1 MADSEVKVVISGD
14 SSTAQ
19 SAMASA
25 SQAVK
30 DGVAQMKDSLSGLT
44 DAFKGL
50 SESFLAIGEIFA
62 GGAAFK
68 EIIDQTK
75 EWASEAINLGRSLGV
90 AASAASVYM
99 VAIEAVGGSS
109 DDFASASR
117 GLTRQLK
124 TNEKALNDMG
134 IVTRN
139 AKGDLLDFNTLMFE
153 AIEVVNSY
161 AEGTDRNLAAQT
173 AFGRGA
179 NVNSAILRLT
189 SEGLKE
195 AANDADVLNLTVGPQ
210 SVAAFTAN
218 RAATAAAMDTLKGLG
233 NTIGNALLPIL
244 TQLEQWFRA
253 IGPAAIIVLRGALG
267 LLLTPIW
274 GLITGF
280 NILLDVAQGVFN
292 TLATI
297 FTGLATAVNDA
308 LHGNMAKAEQDLKGI
323 GAGIQ
328 KNWKDAWT
336 NIVAD
341 STKAHDQIVALFSD
355 PDTAPAPGGGGKKFN
370 LAEKGEKGPDNRLAQ
385 YKNERTE
392 EAQAAGDFDQK
403 DIAADQAFW
412 AAKLALVT
420 GSTKEDVKL
429 REQINKIILDDNKKL
444 HDQDLKAQEEYI
456 KTSEAF
462 DLGEIAVKQQQLA
475 QDLAMGKITQQQE
488 LAGLVALENQKY
500 AIEKKALDDKLALLD
515 YDRLAQQKVLDQEL
529 LLEQK
534 HAADVKKINDKA
546 ALEENKTWS
555 QLFSSMRS
563 GFASTIT
570 SFLNGTASLGSTI
583 KGLFQDIG
591 NSIIQMIANMAAQW
605 LETSLMQILMSKTS
619 AAAIIT
625 TLAAQAAA
633 GAFAAT
639 AAIPYVGPE
648 LAPAAAA
655 LAYADTMSFQAAASA
670 AGGFDIP
677 AGMNPVTQLHQKEMV
692 LPAHIAQPLRNMLKG
707 GGGGGQTVNISAA
720 DARSLAKAL
729 AQGGGSSP
737 LAKGIR
743 RLNKGF
749 VGR

>member
-14 SSTAQ
+14 STTAQ

-30 DGVAQMKDSLSGLT
+30 DGVSQMKDSLSGLT

-50 SESFLAIGEIFA
+50 SESFLAIGAIFA

-68 EIIDQTK
+68 EIIDTTK
-75 EWASEAINLGRSLGV
+75 EWSSEAINLGRSLGI
-90 AASAASVYM
+90 AASAASTYM
-99 VAIEAVGGSS
+99 VAIESVGGTA

-124 TNEKALNDMG
+124 ANEKALNDMG
-134 IVTRN
+134 IVTRDVHGN
-139 AKGDLLDFNTLMFE
+139 LLDFNTLMFE
-153 AIEVVNSY
+153 AVEVVNSY

-179 NVNSAILRLT
+179 NANSAVLRLT

-195 AANDADVLNLTVGPQ
+195 AAKDADELNLIVGPQ

-218 RAATAAAMDTLKGLG
+218 RAAQAGAMDTLKGLA

-253 IGPAAIIVLRGALG
+253 IGPAAIIVLRGALA

-274 GLITGF
+274 GIITSL
-280 NILLDVAQGVFN
+280 NLLFDVAQGVFN
-292 TLATI
+292 TVANVI
-297 FTGLATAVNDA
+297 IGLATAAYDA
-308 LHGNMAKAEQDLKGI
+308 VHGNFGKAKDDLKGI
-323 GAGIQ
+323 GVAIQ
-328 KNWKDAWT
+328 QTWKIAWT

-341 STKAHDQIVALFSD
+341 ATKAHDQIAALFSE
-355 PDTAPAPGGGGKKFN
+355 PDTAQAPGSKGKSFN
-370 LAEKGEKGPDNRLAQ
+370 LAPKGEKGPDNRLAE
-385 YKNERTE
+385 YKNERTL
-392 EAQAAGDFDQK
+392 EAQAQGDFDQK

-420 GSTKEDVKL
+420 GSTKEDAKL
-429 REQINKIILDDNKKL
+429 REEINKIILADNKKQ
-444 HDQDLKAQEEYI
+444 HDQDIKEQEEYI
-456 KTSEAF
+456 KTVQALE
-462 DLGEIAVKQQQLA
+462 LGEVAVKQQQLA
-475 QDLAMGKITQQQE
+475 QDLAMGKITQAQE
-488 LAGLVALENQKY
+488 LQGLVALENQKY
-500 AIEKKALDDKLALLD
+500 AIERKALDDKLALMQFDVLG
-515 YDRLAQQKVLDQEL
+515 QQKVLDQEL

-534 HAADVKKINDKA
+534 HAADVQKINDKA
-546 ALEENKTWS
+546 ALDQNKAWAG
-555 QLFSSMRS
+555 LFSSMRS

-570 SFLNGTASLGSTI
+570 GFLNGTASLGATI
-583 KGLFQDIG
+583 KGLFSDIG
-591 NSIIQMIANMAAQW
+591 TSIIQMIANMAAQW

-619 AAAIIT
+619 AATIIG

-633 GAFAAT
+633 GAFAST

-655 LAYADTMSFQAAASA
+655 LAYADTMAFQAAASA

-692 LPAHIAQPLRNMLKG
+692 LPAKYAAVIRGMAGGQG
-707 GGGGGQTVNISAA
+707 GGGSMTVNAI
-720 DARSLAKAL
+720 DARSFAKAL
-729 AQGGGSSP
+729 GQGGGSSP